1 MPTARVRYTCQ
12 TCGYTSPKWLGRCP
26 DCGEWNTFAEEVAP
40 DGGTRLRAVAPPE
53 VVSVAEI
60 PGEAEP
66 RAATGIGEFD
76 RVLGGGIVPGS
87 LVLIGGD
94 PGIGKCVTGETRVL
108 DPVSGSWVPITEWSR
123 NARPVLSLDEES
135 YGLIPRPVEIFH
147 DRGVHSI
154 TEVKTRLGRTLR
166 CTLDHPLLTP
176 EGWRPVRALSPGA
189 RIAAPRAL
197 PYFGSDAME
206 EHEIKLIAYVLS
218 DGSATTQTTVTTASP
233 EVAADLVEVA
243 RRFGVTL
250 RVYEKANSSAKQF
263 RFVQPR
269 EQRSKARRS
278 VAAALKSVQA
288 ETGLTW
294 AAWAR
299 AADVNYWV
307 LNAWRRAGCTPH
319 EAQLQRL
326 AAAADVPLDRLLP
339 EARDRAARQSSVMRF
354 LEAVGV
360 RFARAGTKA
369 VPECIFRLPRPQLAL
384 FLRVVF
390 SCDGSI
396 YVSRGKRP
404 GVSYS
409 TISKRLALDVQ
420 HLLLRFGL
428 VAKLRTK
435 SSRVKGRPY
444 RAYELQLLGLPQVGR
459 FLSEIGIWG
468 WERARATIAGM
479 PRPRMPSTHF
489 DTVPTAARFWKH
501 LQRVSGFASFKRL
514 SAAAG
519 VIIHTRRE
527 ERPLA
532 RSTVAALA
540 TAYPSGYLQALG
552 AGDVYWDE
560 IRAITPAGRQR
571 VYDLSV
577 AGPSN
582 YVANDLI
589 IHNST
594 LTLQVSAQLAEQDR
608 TVLYVSGEES
618 ARQTRMR
625 AERLGTLP
633 SGLLLLAENNL
644 DVIVQALE
652 THTPAL
658 AVIDSIQAVYRPDIP
673 SAPGSVGQ
681 VRECTG
687 SLLTVAKGRSISVLI
702 VGHVTKEGQLA
713 GPRVLEHLVDT
724 VLYFEGDRHHAYRI
738 LRATKNR
745 FGSTNEIGV
754 FEMGAHGLVEVLNPS
769 AVFLAERPEAAP
781 GSAIVCALEGTRP
794 LLLEIQAL
802 VTPTHFGM
810 PRRTAAGID
819 YNRLV
824 LLLAVLEK
832 RAGLHL
838 AMHDVYA
845 SVTGGLTV
853 DDPAADLGVA
863 VAVASAFRDRPVE
876 QQVVVIGEVGLAGEV
891 RAVRQAPQR
900 VREATRLGFRRAVVP
915 RATGGGEWPPD
926 VEIVSVGTVAEAL
939 AALLG

>member
-1 MPTARVRYTCQ
+1 
-12 TCGYTSPKWLGRCP
+12 
-26 DCGEWNTFAEEVAP
+26 
-40 DGGTRLRAVAPPE
+40 
-53 VVSVAEI
+53 
-60 PGEAEP
+60 
-66 RAATGIGEFD
+66 
-76 RVLGGGIVPGS
+76 
-87 LVLIGGD
+87 
-94 PGIGKCVTGETRVL
+94 
-108 DPVSGSWVPITEWSR
+108 
-123 NARPVLSLDEES
+123 
-135 YGLIPRPVEIFH
+135 
-147 DRGVHSI
+147 
-154 TEVKTRLGRTLR
+154 
-166 CTLDHPLLTP
+166 
-176 EGWRPVRALSPGA
+176 
-189 RIAAPRAL
+189 
-197 PYFGSDAME
+197 
-206 EHEIKLIAYVLS
+206 
-218 DGSATTQTTVTTASP
+218 
-233 EVAADLVEVA
+233 
-243 RRFGVTL
+243 
-250 RVYEKANSSAKQF
+250 
-263 RFVQPR
+263 
-269 EQRSKARRS
+269 
-278 VAAALKSVQA
+278 
-288 ETGLTW
+288 
-294 AAWAR
+294 
-299 AADVNYWV
+299 
-307 LNAWRRAGCTPH
+307 
-319 EAQLQRL
+319 
-326 AAAADVPLDRLLP
+326 
-339 EARDRAARQSSVMRF
+339 
-354 LEAVGV
+354 
-360 RFARAGTKA
+360 
-369 VPECIFRLPRPQLAL
+369 
-384 FLRVVF
+384 
-390 SCDGSI
+390 
-396 YVSRGKRP
+396 
-404 GVSYS
+404 
-409 TISKRLALDVQ
+409 
-420 HLLLRFGL
+420 
-428 VAKLRTK
+428 
-435 SSRVKGRPY
+435 
-444 RAYELQLLGLPQVGR
+444 
-459 FLSEIGIWG
+459 
-468 WERARATIAGM
+468 M

-644 DVIVQALE
+644 DVIVQAIE
-652 THTPAL
+652 THTPPP
-658 AVIDSIQAVYRPDIP
+658 AVIDAIQAVCRPDIP

-713 GPRVLEHLVDT
+713 GPRGLEHLVDT

-838 AMHDVYA
+838 AMHDV
-845 SVTGGLTV
+845 
-853 DDPAADLGVA
+853 A

-915 RATGGGEWPPD
+915 RATGGGAGPPG
-926 VEIVSVGTVAEAL
+926 VESGS
-939 AALLG
+939 

>member
-1 MPTARVRYTCQ
+1 MPTARVRHTCQ

-26 DCGEWNTFAEEVAP
+26 DCGEWNTFVEEVVP

-60 PGEAEP
+60 AAEAEP
-66 RAATGIGEFD
+66 RTSTGIGEFD

-87 LVLIGGD
+87 LILIGG
-94 PGIGKCVTGETRVL
+94 E
-108 DPVSGSWVPITEWSR
+108 
-123 NARPVLSLDEES
+123 
-135 YGLIPRPVEIFH
+135 
-147 DRGVHSI
+147 
-154 TEVKTRLGRTLR
+154 
-166 CTLDHPLLTP
+166 
-176 EGWRPVRALSPGA
+176 PGA
-189 RIAAPRAL
+189 GKSTL
-197 PYFGSDAME
+197 
-206 EHEIKLIAYVLS
+206 V
-218 DGSATTQTTVTTASP
+218 TQ
-233 EVAADLVEVA
+233 VAA
-243 RRFGVTL
+243 R
-250 RVYEKANSSAKQF
+250 
-263 RFVQPR
+263 
-269 EQRSKARRS
+269 
-278 VAAALKSVQA
+278 VAA
-288 ETGLTW
+288 G
-294 AAWAR
+294 
-299 AADVNYWV
+299 
-307 LNAWRRAGCTPH
+307 
-319 EAQLQRL
+319 
-326 AAAADVPLDRLLP
+326 
-339 EARDRAARQSSVMRF
+339 
-354 LEAVGV
+354 
-360 RFARAGTKA
+360 
-369 VPECIFRLPRPQLAL
+369 
-384 FLRVVF
+384 
-390 SCDGSI
+390 
-396 YVSRGKRP
+396 
-404 GVSYS
+404 
-409 TISKRLALDVQ
+409 
-420 HLLLRFGL
+420 
-428 VAKLRTK
+428 
-435 SSRVKGRPY
+435 GR
-444 RAYELQLLGLPQVGR
+444 
-459 FLSEIGIWG
+459 
-468 WERARATIAGM
+468 
-479 PRPRMPSTHF
+479 
-489 DTVPTAARFWKH
+489 K
-501 LQRVSGFASFKRL
+501 
-514 SAAAG
+514 
-519 VIIHTRRE
+519 
-527 ERPLA
+527 
-532 RSTVAALA
+532 
-540 TAYPSGYLQALG
+540 
-552 AGDVYWDE
+552 
-560 IRAITPAGRQR
+560 
-571 VYDLSV
+571 
-577 AGPSN
+577 
-582 YVANDLI
+582 
-589 IHNST
+589 
-594 LTLQVSAQLAEQDR
+594 
-608 TVLYVSGEES
+608 VLYASGEES

-652 THTPAL
+652 THTPDL
-658 AVIDSIQAVYRPDIP
+658 VVIDSIQAVYRPDIP

-687 SLLTVAKGRSISVLI
+687 TLLTVAKGQGISILI

-838 AMHDVYA
+838 AMHDVYT

>member
-26 DCGEWNTFAEEVAP
+26 DCGEWNTFVEEVAGP
-40 DGGTRLRAVAPPE
+40 GGERPRAAAAPH
-53 VVSVAEI
+53 VVSVVDI
-60 PGEAEP
+60 PVDAEP

-76 RVLGGGIVPGS
+76 RVLGGGVVPGS
-87 LVLIGGD
+87 LILIGGE
-94 PGIGKCVTGETRVL
+94 PGIGKCVTGDTRVL
-108 DPVSGSWVPITEWSR
+108 DPVSGSWLPIHEWSR
-123 NARPVLSLDEES
+123 KVRPVLSLSVDTHE
-135 YGLIPRPVEIFH
+135 LVPCPVQAFH
-147 DRGVHSI
+147 DRGVRPI
-154 TEVKTRLGRTLR
+154 VEVETRLGRTLR
-166 CTLDHPLLTP
+166 CTPDHPLLTL
-176 EGWRPVRALSPGA
+176 EGWEAAGSLSPGA
-189 RIAAPRAL
+189 RIAGPRAQ
-197 PYFGSDAME
+197 PCFGRDAME
-206 EHEIKLIAYVLS
+206 EHQIKLIAYALS
-218 DGSATTQTTVTTASP
+218 DGSATRQTTVTTASP
-233 EVAADLVEVA
+233 EVAADLSEVA

-250 RVYEKANSSAKQF
+250 RVYDKPRTSAKEF

-269 EQRSKARRS
+269 EKRGKARQS
-278 VAAALKSVQA
+278 FAAALRSVQA

-299 AADVNYWV
+299 TAGVHYSV
-307 LNAWRRAGCTPH
+307 LNDWRRARCVPE
-319 EAQLQRL
+319 EAQLEHL
-326 AAAADVPLDRLLP
+326 AAAVGVPLHLLAP
-339 EARDRAARQSSVMRF
+339 EARDRAAKQPSTMRF
-354 LEAVGV
+354 LEATGV
-360 RFARAGTKA
+360 RFARADTKSI
-369 VPECIFRLPRPQLAL
+369 PECIFRLPRAQLAL
-384 FLRVVF
+384 FLKVLF
-390 SCDGSI
+390 SCDGSV
-396 YVSRGKRP
+396 YVSQGQRP

-409 TISKRLALDVQ
+409 TISRRLAQDVQ

-435 SSRVKGRPY
+435 PMRINSAPY
-444 RAYELQLLGLPQVGR
+444 RAYELQILSLPQVR
-459 FLSEIGIWG
+459 LFLSEIGIWG
-468 WERARATIAGM
+468 REHAKARIAAM
-479 PRPRMPSTHF
+479 PGPRIPSTHF
-489 DTVPTAARFWKH
+489 DTVPTGAAFWQH
-501 LQRVSGFASFKRL
+501 LREVSAFASFKRL
-514 SAAAG
+514 SAKSG
-519 VIIHTRRE
+519 VTIHTRRE
-527 ERPLA
+527 ERPLT

-540 TAYPSGYLQALG
+540 AAYPSGYLQALANG
-552 AGDVYWDE
+552 EVYWDE
-560 IRAITPAGRQR
+560 IRSVRRAGRER
-571 VYDLSV
+571 VYDLTV

-582 YVANDLI
+582 FVANDLI

-594 LTLQVSAQLAEQDR
+594 LTLQVSARLAEGDR
-608 TVLYVSGEES
+608 SVLYVSGEES

-625 AERLGTLP
+625 AERLAAMPARLFLLP
-633 SGLLLLAENNL
+633 ENNL
-644 DVIVQALE
+644 DVIQQAIE
-652 THTPAL
+652 AQHPAL
-658 AVIDSIQAVYRPDIP
+658 AVIDSIQSVYRPDIP

-687 SLLTVAKGRSISVLI
+687 TLLTVAKGQGVSILI

-754 FEMGAHGLVEVLNPS
+754 FEMGPRGLTEVLNPS
-769 AVFLAERPEAAP
+769 AVFLAERPAAAP
-781 GSAIVCALEGTRP
+781 GSAVVCALEGTRP
-794 LLLEIQAL
+794 LLLEIQSL

-915 RATGGGEWPPD
+915 RATGGGEWPAD